1 MPLSTEPA
9 TFADRKTKRA
19 ATCYKKT
26 KTGKTRLKPK
36 RATTRL
42 KTKTGKT
49 RYKNKTSN
57 NPLKNT
63 AYEKK

>member
-9 TFADRKTKRA
+9 TFANRKTKRT

-42 KTKTGKT
+42 KTKTGEPVIKT
-49 RYKNKTSN
+49 KQATTR
-57 NPLKNT
+57 
-63 AYEKK
+63 

>member
-9 TFADRKTKRA
+9 TFANRKTKRT

-36 RATTRL
+36 RATTR
-42 KTKTGKT
+42 
-49 RYKNKTSN
+49 YKNKNEQQPVIKT
-57 NPLKNT
+57 KQAT
-63 AYEKK
+63 TR